1 MLFRIEWQRC
11 WYCMRRKSL
20 CENKNDNGEK
30 ALVKKNGE
38 KEDTIEE
45 IFGYYGMNILDKHF
59 PLYGYASDETYALPK
74 VHFWQGEADAIGWYK
89 DPNMGIERHLIV
101 NWKVVDIL
109 NS

>member
-1 MLFRIEWQRC
+1 
-11 WYCMRRKSL
+11 MRRKSL

>member
-1 MLFRIEWQRC
+1 
-11 WYCMRRKSL
+11 
-20 CENKNDNGEK
+20 
-30 ALVKKNGE
+30 
-38 KEDTIEE
+38 
-45 IFGYYGMNILDKHF
+45 MNILDKHF